1 MIRLAVQY
9 ADRDGIGTLLSPD
22 VAVFRPSVREGDVVH
37 GGAVLGHAV
46 CVGRTEIWVAPASLV
61 PSRITD
67 IPKERSVALA
77 YGKPFARV
85 EPLGFEVPLA
95 KEEEQIR
102 ETHSVFCAPTDGV
115 FYRSLSPGVPALAEV
130 GDIVRDGDGIGLVEV
145 MKTFNR
151 VEYGGE
157 ELPLASRI
165 LEFLVEDGVEIH
177 SGQPLLRVAGLTD
190 ES

>member
-9 ADRDGIGTLLSPD
+9 SDRDGTGRLLSPD
-22 VAVFRPSVREGDVVH
+22 VAVFRPVVREGDVVH
-37 GGAVLGHAV
+37 GGSILGHAV
-46 CVGRTEIWVAPASLV
+46 SVGRTEIWVAPASLV
-61 PSRITD
+61 PSRITGL
-67 IPKERSVALA
+67 PKERSASLA
-77 YGKPFARV
+77 WGTPFAEV
-85 EPLGFEVPLA
+85 ERLGVETPLE
-95 KEEEQIR
+95 KQEEQIR
-102 ETHSVFCAPTDGV
+102 ETHSVFYAPTDGV

-130 GDIVRDGDGIGLVEV
+130 GAVIRDGDGIGLVEV

-157 ELPLASRI
+157 ELPLVGRI

-177 SGQPLLRVAGLTD
+177 SGQPLLRVAGLSD